1 LNQINLDINQHS
13 PMDPVSSVDRIA
25 RAVERI
31 LCFDGWIGEE
41 KVFEGE
47 DLVKISESIA
57 RRAAEP
63 SSFVNQG
70 FHNTSVTQSKMRQI
84 LETDPAGVAETLSDL
99 VTTGK
104 ARVGGELIEVE
115 PASLKLD
122 LEARLASDETIITMG
137 LRDAAGQL
145 FDLLYTQAVWSR
157 RQDQHQHLNQHQN
170 PRYSYRFHQ
179 EELPDRDT
187 QATGE
192 KLYRLDNQVGG
203 RQEPVYEGPCL
214 GPGEALLLSQITDG
228 DYSGVVLHTSV
239 AGPYPGIETEAELE
253 AAVTEYYARTKRPA
267 QVVVFANNLFNASY
281 PSNGHD
287 LHMITAI
294 CHGENKQFFCQ
305 SFWGRQIDA
314 GLNGIETSVLLRAMV
329 LPERVHGIPQDYD
342 RIPAHQRV
350 IDPAY
355 PVRPADRAEKMI
367 TLKQTLTNLCDRQL
381 KLQSSPEGRLRKK
394 YREDVLE
401 WERAYREHV
410 KLFGESIPFSRPR
423 PEPPGNP

>member
-1 LNQINLDINQHS
+1 MNQINLDLNQHS
-13 PMDPVSSVDRIA
+13 PLDPVSSVDRIA

-31 LCFDGWIGEE
+31 LTFDGWIGEE
-41 KVFEGE
+41 KIFESE
-47 DLVKISESIA
+47 DLVRISESIA

-84 LETDPAGVAETLSDL
+84 LETDPADVAETLADL
-99 VTTGK
+99 VTTGR

-115 PASLKLD
+115 PESLKLD
-122 LEARLASDETIITMG
+122 LEARLAGDETIITMG

-145 FDLLYTQAVWSR
+145 FDLLFTQAVWCR
-157 RQDQHQHLNQHQN
+157 RRDQ
-170 PRYSYRFHQ
+170 RYEYRFHQ
-179 EELPDRDT
+179 EELPDRET

-192 KLYRLDNQVGG
+192 KLFRLDNQVGG

-214 GPGEALLLSQITDG
+214 GPGEAFLLSQITDG
-228 DYSGVVLHTSV
+228 EYSGVILHTSV
-239 AGPYPGIETEAELE
+239 AGPYPGISNEAELVE
-253 AAVTEYYARTKRPA
+253 AVTAYQVRTKRPA
-267 QVVVFANNLFNASY
+267 QVVVFANNLFEASY

-294 CHGENKQFFCQ
+294 CHGESKQFFCQ

-314 GLNGIETSVLLRAMV
+314 GLNGIEASTLLRAMV
-329 LPERVHGIPQDYD
+329 LPDRVHGIPQAYD
-342 RIPAHQRV
+342 KIPAHQRV

-381 KLQSSPEGRLRKK
+381 KLQSSPEARLRKK
-394 YREDVLE
+394 YRDDVLE
-401 WERAYREHV
+401 WERAYKEHV

-423 PEPPGNP
+423 PEPPENL

>member
-1 LNQINLDINQHS
+1 MNQINLDINQHS
-13 PMDPVSSVDRIA
+13 PVDPVSSVDRIA

-31 LCFDGWIGEE
+31 LSFDGWIGEE
-41 KVFEGE
+41 KIFEGE

-63 SSFVNQG
+63 STFVNQG
-70 FHNTSVTQSKMRQI
+70 FHNTSVTQAKMRQI

-104 ARVGGELIEVE
+104 ARVGGDLIEVE

-122 LEARLASDETIITMG
+122 LEARLASDETIINLG

-145 FDLLYTQAVWSR
+145 FDLLYTQAVWTR
-157 RQDQHQHLNQHQN
+157 RRDQ
-170 PRYSYRFHQ
+170 RYSYRFHQ
-179 EELPDRDT
+179 EELPDRET

-192 KLYRLDNQVGG
+192 KLYRLDNQMGG
-203 RQEPVYEGPCL
+203 RQEHVYEGPCL
-214 GPGEALLLSQITDG
+214 GPGEAFLLNQITDG
-228 DYSGVVLHTSV
+228 DDSGIVLHTSV
-239 AGPYPGIETEAELE
+239 AGPYPGIDSEAELE
-253 AAVTEYYARTKRPA
+253 EAVTKYYARTKRPA
-267 QVVVFANNLFNASY
+267 QVLVFANKLFDASY

-294 CHGENKQFFCQ
+294 CHGESKQFFCQ

-314 GLNGIETSVLLRAMV
+314 RLNGIEASVLFRAMI
-329 LPERVHGIPQDYD
+329 LPERVEGIPQDYD
-342 RIPAHQRV
+342 RIPPHQRI

-367 TLKQTLTNLCDRQL
+367 TLKQTLTNLHDRQL
-381 KLQSSPEGRLRKK
+381 KLHSSPEARLRKK

-401 WERAYREHV
+401 WERAHREHV

-423 PEPPGNP
+423 PEPPGNI

>member
-1 LNQINLDINQHS
+1 MNQINLDINQHS

-31 LCFDGWIGEE
+31 LTFDGWIGEE
-41 KVFEGE
+41 KIFEGE
-47 DLVKISESIA
+47 DLVRISESIA

-63 SSFVNQG
+63 ANFVNQG
-70 FHNTSVTQSKMRQI
+70 FHNTSVTQSKMRQM
-84 LETDPAGVAETLSDL
+84 LETDPAGVAETLADL
-99 VTTGK
+99 VTTGR

-115 PASLKLD
+115 PESLKLD
-122 LEARLASDETIITMG
+122 LEARLAGDETIITMG

-145 FDLLYTQAVWSR
+145 FDLLFTQAVWCR
-157 RQDQHQHLNQHQN
+157 RRDQ
-170 PRYSYRFHQ
+170 RYEYRFHQ
-179 EELPDRDT
+179 EELPDKET

-228 DYSGVVLHTSV
+228 EYSGVILHTSV
-239 AGPYPGIETEAELE
+239 AGPYPGISNEAELQE
-253 AAVTEYYARTKRPA
+253 AVTNYHARTKRPA
-267 QVVVFANNLFNASY
+267 QVVVFANNLFEASY

-294 CHGENKQFFCQ
+294 CHGESKQFFCQ

-314 GLNGIETSVLLRAMV
+314 GLNGIEASVLLRAMV
-329 LPERVHGIPQDYD
+329 LPDRIHGIPQAYD
-342 RIPAHQRV
+342 KIPAHQRV

-381 KLQSSPEGRLRKK
+381 KLQNSPEARLRKK

-401 WERAYREHV
+401 WERAYKEHV

-423 PEPPGNP
+423 PEPPGNL